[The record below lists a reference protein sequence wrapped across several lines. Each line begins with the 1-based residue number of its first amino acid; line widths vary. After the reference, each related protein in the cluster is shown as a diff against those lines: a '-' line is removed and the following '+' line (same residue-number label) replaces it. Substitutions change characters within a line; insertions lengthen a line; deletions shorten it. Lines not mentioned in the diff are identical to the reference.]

1 MCVGGVILT
10 STRDDTVNM
19 TNLPPKAY
27 SVNNLWPAF
36 PMAPCNKVQA
46 GTAITVQDDKEHG
59 KVWKGERLTQMRNE
73 KEDGLMTVISCVSFL
88 IPIPDS

>member
-1 MCVGGVILT
+1 
-10 STRDDTVNM
+10 M
-19 TNLPPKAY
+19 TNPPPKAY
-27 SVNNLWPAF
+27 SVNNLWRAF

-46 GTAITVQDDKEHG
+46 GTAIIVQHDKEHG
-59 KVWKGERLTQMRNE
+59 KVQKGKRLTQMRNE